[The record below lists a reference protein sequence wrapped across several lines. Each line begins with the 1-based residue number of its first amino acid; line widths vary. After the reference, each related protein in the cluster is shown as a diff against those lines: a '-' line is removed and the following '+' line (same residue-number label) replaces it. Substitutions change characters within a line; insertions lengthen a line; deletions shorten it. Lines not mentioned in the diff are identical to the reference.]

1 MRIVIIGAGQIGSFL
16 AKNLSEEHDIIIID
30 KNKDTVE
37 RIKET
42 LDVFAILGEGDNPAV
57 LKEAE
62 VEKAEVVIAVSGDD
76 RTNILATLYSQS
88 IGVPRIIARI
98 DDMRYLE
105 YPSFLKKPDILV
117 VNTGTI
123 VAEKITGLISTPFAW
138 KAETFAKGKVQMLK
152 LKVEEGAPL
161 VGKKLSE
168 LGSPKAWIFV
178 AISRNGKIEIPSGET
193 ELRAGDYIFAFG
205 IPSVLERLEALL
217 GVKEEK
223 VDSVIIVG
231 GGGKVGTKVAKNL
244 SELGISVKLIEH
256 DRERAK
262 EIAEELPDVMV
273 FNGDATDSET
283 LKEAGVSS
291 ADYFLALTGD
301 DENNVLSALLAKHL
315 GAKRATVLYYKSD
328 YINVIEAIGVD
339 RAISVRLATANEI
352 LSLLRIGGV
361 AHVALVE
368 EGKAEVL
375 EFDITK
381 DTKIAGIALKDVG
394 FPPGAIVGIVAR
406 GNDIIIPRGD
416 YVPMVGDRLVV
427 FALPQAVKKVEKI
440 FSIQ

>member
-42 LDVFAILGEGDNPAV
+42 LDVFTILGEGDNPAV

-98 DDMRYLE
+98 DDIRYLE

-223 VDSVIIVG
+223 VDSVIIV

-394 FPPGAIVGIVAR
+394 FPSGAIVGIVAR

>member
-42 LDVFAILGEGDNPAV
+42 LDVFTILGEGDNPAV

-231 GGGKVGTKVAKNL
+231 GGKVGTKVAKNL

-394 FPPGAIVGIVAR
+394 FPSGAIVGIVAR

>member
-231 GGGKVGTKVAKNL
+231 GGKVGTKVAKNL

>member
-42 LDVFAILGEGDNPAV
+42 LDVFTILGEGDNPAV

-231 GGGKVGTKVAKNL
+231 GGKVGTKVAKNL

-352 LSLLRIGGV
+352 LSLLRIRGV

-381 DTKIAGIALKDVG
+381 DTKIAGIALKDVS
-394 FPPGAIVGIVAR
+394 FPSGAIVGIVAR

>member
-368 EGKAEVL
+368 EGKA
-375 EFDITK
+375 K
-381 DTKIAGIALKDVG
+381 
-394 FPPGAIVGIVAR
+394 R
-406 GNDIIIPRGD
+406 
-416 YVPMVGDRLVV
+416 
-427 FALPQAVKKVEKI
+427 
-440 FSIQ
+440 